1 MLSAG
6 WMTHLGT
13 CSVILSVLTG
23 IGTTLY
29 YQYCRISKRWN
40 LHRPIT
46 LFLYFSGMFG
56 WIIFDDILSLW
67 KLSII
72 VIFSGVLLF
81 YPTHLRKIPY
91 FKPIII
97 STCWTFFVLILP
109 YWLTAGS
116 HHFPTEELG
125 IFWILFFAFTIPSDI
140 RDAAEDSFSIQTLP
154 QIVGVKP
161 SGNLGMA
168 LIFLFGLS
176 YYWISGSVLMLCF
189 SAPSILLLGWFL
201 RKRDDAVVIVLDAM
215 LLLPGI
221 FLFYL

>member
-1 MLSAG
+1 MEAFDHFDFQRCVAFLPHPSQKDSLFQ
-6 WMTHLGT
+6 TNHNQHL
-13 CSVILSVLTG
+13 LDL
-23 IGTTLY
+23 
-29 YQYCRISKRWN
+29 
-40 LHRPIT
+40 
-46 LFLYFSGMFG
+46 
-56 WIIFDDILSLW
+56 
-67 KLSII
+67 
-72 VIFSGVLLF
+72 
-81 YPTHLRKIPY
+81 
-91 FKPIII
+91 
-97 STCWTFFVLILP
+97 FVLILP